1 MKHLALIIALF
12 FSKFSYA
19 QFFAVISDKDG
30 YTNVRDDAKKESKL
44 LDSLRNGH
52 LIYVWGEDRGKWS
65 SIDYLKKNSERH
77 GFIYFDRHK
86 SISDYPKIPLVAAP
100 DSSVK
105 LANDSIE
112 VIVTQKRFDK
122 KKHKYKYYKESP
134 TEIEFIDNKQY
145 WGTDGG
151 LPKTEY
157 YSIKIKIGR
166 NVFVAPKLATQNLY
180 EPNLDTVEVNYDKE
194 KGMIYIQTMNS
205 DGAGA
210 YYVVWKFKNGVYQ
223 DRLIAYGF

>member
-1 MKHLALIIALF
+1 MKHLALLIILF
-12 FSKFSYA
+12 ISKFSYA
-19 QFFAVISDKDG
+19 QFSVISDKDG

-44 LDSLRNGH
+44 LDSLKNGH
-52 LIYVWGEDRGKWS
+52 LIFVWEDKGKWS

-77 GFIYFDRHK
+77 GYIYFDRHK
-86 SISDYPKIPLVAAP
+86 SISDYSKIPLVAET

-105 LANDSIE
+105 VAKDSIE

-122 KKHKYKYYKESP
+122 KKHKYRYYKESP

-151 LPKTEY
+151 TPTVEY

-180 EPNLDTVEVNYDKE
+180 EPNLGTVEVNYDKE
-194 KGMIYIQTMNS
+194 TGMIYIQTRNS

-210 YYVVWKFKNGVYQ
+210 YFVVWKFKNGVYK